1 FLPLQRCAQTLPT
14 YYRSFFIAALQGGRD
29 ETGQGHL
36 LPIERSRRGSGRARN
51 VASLLRYLQGG
62 GSGAEGSTGG
72 TSRVRV
78 RLPNGL
84 LLIAGSFVQF
94 DVGAPRIVNKCERNE
109 RGLRVRPIELD
120 SVRLQIIQ
128 ERL

>member
-1 FLPLQRCAQTLPT
+1 MSIRPMSARVKIGKSPRRCLPLCPRNSVSRTSA
-14 YYRSFFIAALQGGRD
+14 RALA
-29 ETGQGHL
+29 TSYAL
-36 LPIERSRRGSGRARN
+36 
-51 VASLLRYLQGG
+51 Y
-62 GSGAEGSTGG
+62 EGSLGG

-94 DVGAPRIVNKCERNE
+94 DVGSPRIVNKCERNE

-128 ERL
+128 E